1 MTAMWKIDIKGEV
14 HFITCKEGFV
24 QLVEHHMG
32 RDAADWLNAFIREGM
47 DFQQSENIK
56 EIIERLRNDVLD
68 ELDTAMEAIEKD
80 TDTARMENLSKMWA

>member
-1 MTAMWKIDIKGEV
+1 MWKIDIKGEV

-24 QLVEHHMG
+24 QLVEQHMG

-56 EIIERLRNDVLD
+56 EVIERLRNDVLD

-80 TDTARMENLSKMWA
+80 ADTARMENLSKMWA